1 MKVNTKLKLI
11 SAVVVLTVLVTTL
24 TYSNTVLAFPGGVIS
39 GEVTCGASDVE
50 NALVSLIVDESV
62 EDTDY
67 TDSNGEYTLIYRD
80 LLEETKECTI
90 KVEKSGYTTIYRDTY
105 LYPSDPTDFDIE
117 WEVTQTCNGYVYD
130 QNNLAVSGATVKLID
145 DTTVLDSDTTDVYG
159 YYSFSEDVQENLY
172 CKIQAEKTGYE
183 THYTYIYC
191 SEQTTSYT
199 FRIAETSANKIAL
212 FLYATDAVVDT
223 DIESYGNQLI
233 NDEGFDTVMYYEDLD
248 EENDWQSAI
257 LGDLDSNETSH
268 DFVFIHI
275 SGHGGYDEE
284 NDNSYLS
291 TDTDQ
296 DCEMYSDDLATCI
309 NALESHNIFI
319 LITSCHAGGF
329 VDDLKGTGVFV
340 ITESNSSSV
349 AYAFGSVPAE
359 SVFSYYF
366 YEKLD
371 ADYSDTEAYN
381 SAKSLTETYYEEEI
395 EGTQYDQDPQYILKD
410 DQILYTWFEW
420 W

>member
-1 MKVNTKLKLI
+1 LI

-24 TYSNTVLAFPGGVIS
+24 TYSNSVLAFPGGVVS

-67 TDSNGEYTLIYRD
+67 TDSNGEYRLIFGD
-80 LLEETKECTI
+80 WLLETIECTI

-105 LYPSDPTDFDIE
+105 LYPSDPTDFNIE

-130 QNNLAVSGATVKLID
+130 QNNLAVAGATVKLID

-183 THYTYIYC
+183 THYIYIYC

-199 FRIAETSANKIAL
+199 FRIADPLANKIAL

-233 NDEGFDTVMYYEDLD
+233 NDEGFDTVMYYED
-248 EENDWQSAI
+248 EEDWEGAI
-257 LGDLDSNETSH
+257 IGDLDSNETSH

-275 SGHGGYDEE
+275 SGHGAYDSGE
-284 NDNSYLS
+284 DNSYLITDPS
-291 TDTDQ
+291 TETR
-296 DCEMYSDDLATCI
+296 MYSDDLATCI

-319 LITSCHAGGF
+319 LITACHAGGF
-329 VDDLKGTGVFV
+329 EDDLKGTGVFV
-340 ITESNSSSV
+340 ITESNSSSP
-349 AYAFGSVPAE
+349 AYALGSVPAE
-359 SVFSYYF
+359 SAFSYYF

-371 ADYSDTEAYN
+371 ADYSDTDAYN

-395 EGTQYDQDPQYILKD
+395 EGSQYDEGPQYILKD

-420 W
+420 R